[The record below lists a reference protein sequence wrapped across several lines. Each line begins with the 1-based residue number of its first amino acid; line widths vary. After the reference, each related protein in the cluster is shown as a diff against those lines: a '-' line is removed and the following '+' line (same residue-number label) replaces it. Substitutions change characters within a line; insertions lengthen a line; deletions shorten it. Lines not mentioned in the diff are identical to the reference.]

1 VEKFKKKE
9 AELGFKLVSIN
20 IRPMLKKALEV
31 VESKG
36 ATFPVLMDDSR
47 FARDSLFVVATP
59 TTIVVDEDGR
69 IRCRFIGT
77 IGDFEEVIGPILK
90 KI

>member
-1 VEKFKKKE
+1 MESFRADEKK
-9 AELGFKLVSIN
+9 LGFTLITLN
-20 IRPMLKKALEV
+20 IRPMLEKAREV
-31 VESKG
+31 MKEKG

-59 TTIVVDEDGR
+59 TTIVVDENGR
-69 IRCRFIGT
+69 IRSRFIGT
-77 IGDFEEVIGPILK
+77 VGEFEDVIGPILS